1 MMDETGKKYTAHDYK
16 RALQAAFPHTIPVL
30 TGFAVLGMA
39 YGVLMATN
47 GYGVLWSALM
57 SAIGFGGSVQYAM
70 VPLLTTV
77 FDPAQAFLL
86 SLMINARHLFY
97 GLSMLDK
104 YKGLGKVRAF
114 LIYVLCDET
123 FSIVSSVEPPKEAD
137 RKLFYF
143 FVSLL
148 DYLYWITAAIVGA
161 VLGGMITFDTT
172 GLDFVLTALFVVL
185 FMEQMKNH
193 ENYRYGVIGILA
205 SVAAVMLFGAD
216 NMVIP
221 SMIMILVILLAGR
234 KLEDRY
240 GDAGSK
246 R

>member
-1 MMDETGKKYTAHDYK
+1 MQKDI
-16 RALQAAFPHTIPVL
+16 LVQAAVL
-30 TGFAVLGMA
+30 I
-39 YGVLMATN
+39 N
-47 GYGVLWSALM
+47 IWS
-57 SAIGFGGSVQYAM
+57 
-70 VPLLTTV
+70 
-77 FDPAQAFLL
+77 
-86 SLMINARHLFY
+86 
-97 GLSMLDK
+97 
-104 YKGLGKVRAF
+104 
-114 LIYVLCDET
+114 
-123 FSIVSSVEPPKEAD
+123 
-137 RKLFYF
+137 
-143 FVSLL
+143 
-148 DYLYWITAAIVGA
+148 
-161 VLGGMITFDTT
+161 
-172 GLDFVLTALFVVL
+172 

>member
-1 MMDETGKKYTAHDYK
+1 M
-16 RALQAAFPHTIPVL
+16 
-30 TGFAVLGMA
+30 
-39 YGVLMATN
+39 
-47 GYGVLWSALM
+47 
-57 SAIGFGGSVQYAM
+57 
-70 VPLLTTV
+70 
-77 FDPAQAFLL
+77 
-86 SLMINARHLFY
+86 
-97 GLSMLDK
+97 
-104 YKGLGKVRAF
+104 
-114 LIYVLCDET
+114 
-123 FSIVSSVEPPKEAD
+123 
-137 RKLFYF
+137 
-143 FVSLL
+143 SLL

-185 FMEQMKNH
+185 LMEQMKNH

>member
-1 MMDETGKKYTAHDYK
+1 M
-16 RALQAAFPHTIPVL
+16 
-30 TGFAVLGMA
+30 
-39 YGVLMATN
+39 
-47 GYGVLWSALM
+47 
-57 SAIGFGGSVQYAM
+57 
-70 VPLLTTV
+70 
-77 FDPAQAFLL
+77 
-86 SLMINARHLFY
+86 
-97 GLSMLDK
+97 
-104 YKGLGKVRAF
+104 
-114 LIYVLCDET
+114 
-123 FSIVSSVEPPKEAD
+123 
-137 RKLFYF
+137 
-143 FVSLL
+143 SLL

-172 GLDFVLTALFVVL
+172 GLEFVLTALFVVL

>member
-1 MMDETGKKYTAHDYK
+1 M
-16 RALQAAFPHTIPVL
+16 
-30 TGFAVLGMA
+30 
-39 YGVLMATN
+39 
-47 GYGVLWSALM
+47 
-57 SAIGFGGSVQYAM
+57 
-70 VPLLTTV
+70 
-77 FDPAQAFLL
+77 
-86 SLMINARHLFY
+86 
-97 GLSMLDK
+97 
-104 YKGLGKVRAF
+104 
-114 LIYVLCDET
+114 
-123 FSIVSSVEPPKEAD
+123 
-137 RKLFYF
+137 
-143 FVSLL
+143 SLL

-205 SVAAVMLFGAD
+205 SVAVVMLFGAD

-234 KLEDRY
+234 RLETWNC
-240 GDAGSK
+240 DAGSE